1 MKVEGF
7 GNKYTIYF
15 AVYLKKIYQLKNRNN
30 KMTFYNI
37 FIYYFIL
44 ISYIYYFLPQL
55 SNSQNWFYE
64 FIETLCMFCMILIIA
79 PNY

>member
-44 ISYIYYFLPQL
+44 ISYIYYFLH
-55 SNSQNWFYE
+55 
-64 FIETLCMFCMILIIA
+64 MFFFCILTA
-79 PNY
+79 NQT